1 MSDRQEDINKLLL
14 DPTFRN
20 WALKSN
26 AVDHQYW
33 TRILARDK
41 DLLPIAEEA
50 KKVILDLELQE
61 SSIDTSVTVSALEKL
76 QRRLLK
82 IEKSEQSIS
91 FSNAEVG
98 KRSRTAYLGIFI
110 RTAAVLTFFILV
122 GWMVYHTLK
131 QVDAI
136 DQEVIKYVE
145 KRTTNGQQ
153 LSVKL
158 PDGTN
163 IKLNNNSILKV
174 PENYLTDRRVIL
186 EGEAFF
192 DVARNEYLPFRIHTG
207 KLMVEVL
214 GTSFNVQATEEEYFV
229 SVVSGKVRVKDTV
242 QHAASA
248 EAILHERQALMY
260 NSRTSTLEPVQYNPD
275 DLLWKDGILVFKNQ
289 SIRDI
294 AAKLEQWFN
303 VDITLESEQYIGSH
317 YTAKYPRESL
327 EEILIGMGTVL
338 NFDFEIDN
346 NHVLI
351 KGKPQE
357 L

>member
-20 WALKSN
+20 WALKAN
-26 AVDHQYW
+26 ALDHQYW

-41 DLLPIAEEA
+41 DLCSIADQA
-50 KKVILDLELQE
+50 KNIVLNLELQE
-61 SSIDTSVTVSALEKL
+61 YSTQSSHSARALEHI
-76 QRRLLK
+76 QRRLL
-82 IEKSEQSIS
+82 ELERSEHASLPSIPDHGI
-91 FSNAEVG
+91 G
-98 KRSRTAYLGIFI
+98 KAKQFI
-110 RTAAVLTFFILV
+110 GMVFRIAAIVVFFV
-122 GWMVYHTLK
+122 SAGWMVYRT
-131 QVDAI
+131 VTDGGTRAES
-136 DQEVIKYVE
+136 EVNYVE
-145 KRTTNGQQ
+145 KRTTSGQQ

-158 PDGTN
+158 PDGTT
-163 IKLNNNSILKV
+163 IKLNNNSLLKV

-192 DVARNEYLPFRIHTG
+192 DVTRNEYLPFRIHTG

-260 NSRTSTLEPVQYNPD
+260 SSRTSTLEPVQYNPD